1 MSILNLGFQSIGLMR
16 RQAEEDLELII
27 SKCNN
32 MKQMRAAAAKEP
44 TLADAVRDSMEPVKI
59 LISDIICCLQL
70 KGRSFEV
77 FSAASELEIEEL
89 CNSLHAIDSTL
100 SLGDKHRKVSL
111 SSHPSLKAFLSHCC
125 QEWHYSFCIKKCGDS
140 TCDICKPPRLPPG
153 IFLQVHHLR
162 TQCQLLMAITNHS
175 VKFMVHQQLRPT
187 TLLPQSILVRPRHSL
202 SLPVFNM
209 CRMCPWWYNVKS
221 VQCGGYCMHPESSP
235 LLPGKNSNHFWKTT
249 LSHVVLLW
257 EWFRASFCPQWGLC
271 SWLAVLWPSG
281 KIVLFHEL
289 WSDMYILLCRRE
301 SSN

>member
-16 RQAEEDLELII
+16 RQAEEDLEFIV

-32 MKQMRAAAAKEP
+32 MKQMRAAAANSAKEP

-125 QEWHYSFCIKKCGDS
+125 QE
-140 TCDICKPPRLPPG
+140 
-153 IFLQVHHLR
+153 
-162 TQCQLLMAITNHS
+162 
-175 VKFMVHQQLRPT
+175 
-187 TLLPQSILVRPRHSL
+187 
-202 SLPVFNM
+202 
-209 CRMCPWWYNVKS
+209 
-221 VQCGGYCMHPESSP
+221 
-235 LLPGKNSNHFWKTT
+235 
-249 LSHVVLLW
+249 
-257 EWFRASFCPQWGLC
+257 
-271 SWLAVLWPSG
+271 
-281 KIVLFHEL
+281 
-289 WSDMYILLCRRE
+289 
-301 SSN
+301 